1 MNTFINPE
9 VYANTF
15 AFPAEAVDNYIK
27 LASALQLK
35 VLLYIFRH
43 SAEDLTEDSIA
54 NALALNTDDVKDAIG
69 FWRNTGILKGEVKK
83 AVADTSAK
91 KARVQSEKPTREEVA
106 RMGAQ
111 DEKLQFLLREA
122 QMRFARPLRQSE
134 TGLLAWLYKD
144 EGMDVSVILMLLTFA
159 VKENKVNV
167 RFIESTAIQWIE
179 DGVETIADAEEKM
192 AEALLYDQCW
202 KLVCSSFGI
211 NKRKPSKK
219 ESELAVL
226 WVNEWKFDRKI
237 LEKAYETCIDAIS
250 EFSIPYIK
258 KILEKWHNDGV
269 KSVEDIKPEQKTENE
284 NNEYAEFIKNIMS
297 QEDK

>member
-9 VYANTF
+9 VYTK
-15 AFPAEAVDNYIK
+15 AFSFPTEVVDNYIK

-43 SAEDLTEDSIA
+43 SAEDITEEGIADSISA
-54 NALALNTDDVKDAIG
+54 DVNEVKDAIG
-69 FWRNTGILKGEVKK
+69 FWSSVGILKGQNPK
-83 AVADTSAK
+83 ASLESQPK
-91 KARVQSEKPTREEVA
+91 KARLQSEKPTREEVA
-106 RMGAQ
+106 RMGAE

-122 QMRFARPLRQSE
+122 QTYFSRPLRQSE
-134 TGLLAWLYKD
+134 TSLIAWLYKD
-144 EGMDVSVILMLLTFA
+144 EGMDPSVILMLLSFA

-167 RFIESTAIQWIE
+167 RFIETTAINWID
-179 DGVETIADAEEKM
+179 DGVETIADAEAKM

-237 LEKAYETCIDAIS
+237 LEKAYETCIDTIS

-258 KILEKWHNDGV
+258 KILEKWHSDGV
-269 KSVEDIKPEQKTENE
+269 KSVDDIIPEQKAEND
-284 NNEYAEFIKNIMS
+284 NNEYAEFIKNIME

>member
-15 AFPAEAVDNYIK
+15 AFPSAAVDNYIK
-27 LASALQLK
+27 LASPLQLK
-35 VLLYIFRH
+35 VLLYIYRH
-43 SAEDLTEDSIA
+43 SAEDISEDSIA
-54 NALALNTDDVKDAIG
+54 DALSVNVNDVKDAIG
-69 FWRNTGILKGEVKK
+69 FWCSAGLLKGETAKIVT
-83 AVADTSAK
+83 DTASK

-106 RMGAQ
+106 RMGAE

-134 TGLLAWLYKD
+134 TSLLAWLYKD
-144 EGMDVSVILMLLTFA
+144 EGMDVAVILMLLSFA
-159 VKENKVNV
+159 VRENKVNV
-167 RFIESTAIQWIE
+167 RFIESTAIQWI
-179 DGVETIADAEEKM
+179 DDDVETIADAEAKM

-219 ESELAVL
+219 ESELAFL

-258 KILEKWHNDGV
+258 KILEKWHSDGV
-269 KSVEDIKPEQKTENE
+269 KSVEDIKDEPKEKNDT
-284 NNEYAEFIKNIMS
+284 NEYAEFIKNIME